1 MNALV
6 QILKGSLTICL
17 ELEARSVAMPE
28 GKIVK
33 ALSGFYYV
41 LDNERLIQ
49 CRGRGVFRKNKITP
63 LVGDEVVFQAE
74 NDLEGY
80 ILEVKER
87 KNELVRPPIA
97 NVDQAILVFSAVE
110 PDFSTVLLDRFLVL
124 VEYNHI
130 EPLICITKMDLTNEA
145 QKQVISEFAEHY
157 RKAGYGVILTSSE
170 TEMGIELLNPHV
182 ENKISVF
189 AGQSGV
195 GKSSLLNVLRP
206 DLELKTNDI
215 SSHLGRGKHTTRHV
229 ELIQIGQGLIA
240 DTPGFSSLEFTNIE
254 AEELTSCFPEIQ
266 RASENCK
273 FRGCLHVT
281 EPKCAVKSGVES
293 GEIPGYRYQHYVD
306 FLQEIKDR
314 KPRY

>member
-1 MNALV
+1 
-6 QILKGSLTICL
+6 
-17 ELEARSVAMPE
+17 VAMPE

-41 LDNERLIQ
+41 LHNGVMIQ

-74 NDLEGY
+74 NEREGY
-80 ILEVKER
+80 IMEVKER

-110 PDFSTVLLDRFLVL
+110 PGFSTVLLDRFLVL

-130 EPLICITKMDLTNEA
+130 KPLICITKMDLTNDNE
-145 QKQVISEFAEHY
+145 KQAINEYADHY
-157 RKAGYGVILTSSE
+157 RNIGYEVLLTSSE
-170 TEMGIELLNPHV
+170 TEAGIEGLTPHV
-182 ENKISVF
+182 EDKISVF

-229 ELIQIGQGLIA
+229 ELIRIGNGLIA
-240 DTPGFSSLEFTNIE
+240 DTPGFSSLEFTDIE
-254 AEELTSCFPEIQ
+254 AEELTYCFPEMV
-266 RASENCK
+266 RESENCK
-273 FRGCLHVT
+273 FRACLHIS
-281 EPKCAVKSGVES
+281 EPKCAVKAAVES
-293 GEIPGYRYQHYVD
+293 QTITQYRYQHYVD
-306 FLQEIKDR
+306 FLQEIKER

>member
-1 MNALV
+1 
-6 QILKGSLTICL
+6 
-17 ELEARSVAMPE
+17 MPE

-41 LDNERLIQ
+41 LYNDDLIQ

-74 NDLEGY
+74 NDQEGY

-97 NVDQAILVFSAVE
+97 NVDLAILVFSAVE
-110 PDFSTVLLDRFLVL
+110 PEFSTVLLDRFLVL
-124 VEYNHI
+124 VEFNQI
-130 EPLICITKMDLTNEA
+130 EPIICITKMDLTNDEEQ
-145 QKQVISEFAEHY
+145 QKISEYAAHY
-157 RKAGYGVILTSSE
+157 QAAGYEVIMTSSE
-170 TEMGIELLNPHV
+170 TETGIELLHPHL
-182 ENKISVF
+182 EDKISVF

-215 SSHLGRGKHTTRHV
+215 STHLGRGKHTTRHV
-229 ELIQIGQGLIA
+229 ELIKVGNGLLA
-240 DTPGFSSLEFTNIE
+240 DTPGFSSLDFTDIE
-254 AEELTSCFPEIQ
+254 AEDLTSCFPEIL

-273 FRGCLHVT
+273 FRGCLHLS
-281 EPKCAVKSGVES
+281 EPKCGVKQAVES
-293 GEIPGYRYQHYVD
+293 GEIPTYRYDHYVD

>member
-1 MNALV
+1 
-6 QILKGSLTICL
+6 
-17 ELEARSVAMPE
+17 MPE
-28 GKIVK
+28 GKIIK

-41 LDNERLIQ
+41 LSKDRIVQ

-74 NDLEGY
+74 NDTEGY

-110 PDFSTVLLDRFLVL
+110 PAFSTSLLDRFLVL
-124 VEYNHI
+124 IEYNRI
-130 EPLICITKMDLTNEA
+130 RPLICITKMDLT
-145 QKQVISEFAEHY
+145 SEKEKIEIEQYAGEY
-157 RKAGYGVILTSSE
+157 RKAGYHVLLTSSE
-170 TEMGIELLNPHV
+170 TEEGIKELFPYL
-182 ENKISVF
+182 KGIISVF

-206 DLELKTNDI
+206 DLSIKTNEI

-229 ELIQIGQGLIA
+229 ELIHIESGLVA

-254 AEELTSCFPEIQ
+254 PEELNDCFPEIQ
-266 RASENCK
+266 SLSEDCK
-273 FRGCLHVT
+273 FRGCLHVS
-281 EPKCAVKSGVES
+281 EPKCAVKKSKEN
-293 GEIPGYRYQHYVD
+293 GELPHYRYDHYLE

>member
-1 MNALV
+1 MV
-6 QILKGSLTICL
+6 SYW
-17 ELEARSVAMPE
+17 ARSVTMPE

-41 LDNERLIQ
+41 LQNEEMIQ

-74 NDLEGY
+74 NEREGY

-110 PDFSTVLLDRFLVL
+110 PNFSTVLLDRFLVL
-124 VEYNHI
+124 VEFNQI
-130 EPLICITKMDLTNEA
+130 VPLICITKIDLATSDH
-145 QKQVISEFAEHY
+145 KLTISEYAEQY
-157 RKAGYGVILTSSE
+157 KAAGYEVILTSSE
-170 TEMGIELLNPHV
+170 TEAGIEQLFPHV
-182 ENKISVF
+182 DNKISVF

-229 ELIQIGQGLIA
+229 ELMKIGNGLIA
-240 DTPGFSSLEFTNIE
+240 DTPGFSSLEFNNIE
-254 AEELTSCFPEIQ
+254 TEDLTSCFPELQ
-266 RASENCK
+266 KASEDCK

-281 EPKCAVKSGVES
+281 EPKCGVKLAVES
-293 GEIPGYRYQHYVD
+293 GGIPAYRYKHYLD

>member
-1 MNALV
+1 
-6 QILKGSLTICL
+6 
-17 ELEARSVAMPE
+17 MPQ

-41 LDNERLIQ
+41 LENDKLIQ
-49 CRGRGVFRKNKITP
+49 CRGRGIFRKNKVTP

-87 KNELVRPPIA
+87 KNELIRPPIA

-130 EPLICITKMDLTNEA
+130 EPLICITKMDLTNEDQMRKIEEYA
-145 QKQVISEFAEHY
+145 DHY
-157 RKAGYGVILTSSE
+157 KAAGYEVILTSSE
-170 TEMGIELLNPHV
+170 TETGIEQLNPHV

-206 DLELKTNDI
+206 DLDLKTNDI
-215 SSHLGRGKHTTRHV
+215 SLHLGRGKHTTRHV
-229 ELIQIGQGLIA
+229 ELMKIGNGLIA
-240 DTPGFSSLEFTNIE
+240 DTPGFSSLEFTDIE
-254 AEELTSCFPEIQ
+254 VESLTACFPEIQ

-281 EPKCAVKSGVES
+281 EPKCGVKSAVEL
-293 GEIPGYRYQHYVD
+293 GEIPSYRYEHYVD
-306 FLQEIKDR
+306 FLQEIKER